1 MMEQSIIENTETLEC
16 SDRYILP
23 NEWSFIKELL
33 EDNVLLSLFLEI
45 WNTKVRERVEAHEL
59 NSYFKCLTF

>member
-1 MMEQSIIENTETLEC
+1 MNIERLEC

-23 NEWSFIKELL
+23 NEWNFIKELL

-45 WNTKVRERVEAHEL
+45 WNTKVRERV
-59 NSYFKCLTF
+59 